1 MINKYL
7 YAEATQDYWPT
18 MKSIMANSYNDAVEK
33 LINTYSTNFE
43 DDAILELDNIK
54 SLQEYLNDNYDLAIS
69 DLEIC
74 EEI

>member
-1 MINKYL
+1 MDKYIF
-7 YAEATQDYWPT
+7 AECPIDYWPT

-43 DDAILELDNIK
+43 DDAISELDNIK